1 MNCGVLCVCEYL
13 KLNGFDPEDIRKQLT
28 ERVCARGLSIQDII
42 EVMGNNGFECEAYY
56 DCRVC
61 EKYPYIMYDAL
72 YRHYYLVISC
82 DGNYVYMYDSRLGYF
97 RVRRWFFRL
106 FWRKYYVSVRNS
118 VI

>member
-13 KLNGFDPEDIRKQLT
+13 RLNGFDPEKIRRQLT
-28 ERVCARGLSIQDII
+28 ERVCVRGLSIQDII
-42 EVMGNNGFECEAYY
+42 KVMGDNGFTCEAFY
-56 DCRVC
+56 DRRVC
-61 EKYPYIMYDAL
+61 ENYPYIMYDAV
-72 YRHYYLVISC
+72 YRHYYLVISS
-82 DGNYVYMYDSRLGYF
+82 DGTYVYMYDSRLGYF

>member
-1 MNCGVLCVCEYL
+1 MIVNYVFEFYYWYLRMVCV
-13 KLNGFDPEDIRKQLT
+13 
-28 ERVCARGLSIQDII
+28 
-42 EVMGNNGFECEAYY
+42 
-56 DCRVC
+56 
-61 EKYPYIMYDAL
+61 KYRYIMYDAL
-72 YRHYYLVISC
+72 YRHYYQVISC

>member
-42 EVMGNNGFECEAYY
+42 EVMG
-56 DCRVC
+56 
-61 EKYPYIMYDAL
+61 YDAL